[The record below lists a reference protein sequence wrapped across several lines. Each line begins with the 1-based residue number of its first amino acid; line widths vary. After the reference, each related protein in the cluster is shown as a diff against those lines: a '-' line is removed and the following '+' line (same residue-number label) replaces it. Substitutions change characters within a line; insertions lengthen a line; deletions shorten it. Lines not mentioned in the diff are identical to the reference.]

1 MNTRRGCS
9 KTSIAAANKRGLIVR
24 AVFILALVLAAKA
37 AHARGREDTCSSYTS
52 ITGTTRTECR

>member
-1 MNTRRGCS
+1 M
-9 KTSIAAANKRGLIVR
+9 R